1 MKLNMKPLPLLER
14 LGPGLRLTVALFLAL
29 ALLISLAAAPV
40 AAAEKPSDHQY
51 KPRNDN
57 DNNNNN
63 NRHNNNNRNN
73 KNNGGGGAFEIAQ
86 DFEQETESGDVE
98 QSFNVSNTGD
108 NSNQC
113 ANVNGTTNT
122 GNLET
127 QSGSIQFASDIDE
140 FEQEDI
146 GSELSVSGD
155 STVTCDQ
162 QVNQAASASADDGSC
177 TWSGGWCY
185 WSTDSSWWYW
195 DGAAWWGPYSS
206 HTTVRD
212 MATGALGAMSGLTP
226 LIILG
231 IIATAGTG
239 GLLYRRNGRRG

>member
-1 MKLNMKPLPLLER
+1 MKGLLLLER

-51 KPRNDN
+51 EPRNNDN
-57 DNNNNN
+57 DNNNNRN
-63 NRHNNNNRNN
+63 NNNNNNRNN
-73 KNNGGGGAFEIAQ
+73 KNNGGGGGGGGAFEIAQ
-86 DFEQETESGDVE
+86 HFEQETESGDVE
-98 QSFNVSNTGD
+98 QSLNVSNTGD

-162 QVNQAASASADDGSC
+162 QVNQAA
-177 TWSGGWCY
+177 
-185 WSTDSSWWYW
+185 
-195 DGAAWWGPYSS
+195 AAG
-206 HTTVRD
+206 
-212 MATGALGAMSGLTP
+212 
-226 LIILG
+226 
-231 IIATAGTG
+231 
-239 GLLYRRNGRRG
+239 